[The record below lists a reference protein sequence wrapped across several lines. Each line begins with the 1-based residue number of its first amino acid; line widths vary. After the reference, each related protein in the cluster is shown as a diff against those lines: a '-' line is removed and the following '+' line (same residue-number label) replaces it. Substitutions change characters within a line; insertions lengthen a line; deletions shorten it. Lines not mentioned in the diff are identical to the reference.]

1 MTTVPSLHETLQ
13 AARDNASVIIQQVTG
28 ADPYRAGVARDLISL
43 IITSPEGLTV
53 GVGVGLVML
62 MLVGPDSDI
71 EWAPHVNTII
81 AAVRE
86 CDSILADFAE
96 DDF

>member
-1 MTTVPSLHETLQ
+1 MTAPHPAYVALQ
-13 AARDNASVIIQQVTG
+13 AERDNASVIIQQVTG
-28 ADPYRAGVARDLISL
+28 ADPYRASVARDMISL
-43 IITSPEGLTV
+43 IIEGREGITV

-71 EWAPHVNTII
+71 EWAAHVNTII
-81 AAVRE
+81 AAVRR